1 MRLDL
6 NTLLLVTVYV
16 EVILGLLLLFAWVQN
31 SQIYGIA
38 WWGFAYLLR
47 SGSIVLFGM
56 YGTVSDL
63 ISIDLANSLLFTA
76 FAMIWMGARV
86 YDGRSVRP
94 FALVVGAA
102 VWVLI
107 NQTPF
112 NADSMN
118 VRSLVSAGIITTY
131 TWLAAYEFWRGRS
144 ESVVSRWPAI
154 FLLFAYGALYLQ
166 HTPITVILPWTPSNE
181 IFASVW
187 LTVVSFETLLF
198 TISIAFI
205 LLAMAKERT
214 EERSKKMVSRM
225 YRL

>member
-1 MRLDL
+1 M
-6 NTLLLVTVYV
+6 
-16 EVILGLLLLFAWVQN
+16 GLL
-31 SQIYGIA
+31 
-38 WWGFAYLLR
+38 WWGFAHLLR

-56 YGTVSDL
+56 YGTVPDL

-112 NADSMN
+112 TADSMN

-154 FLLFAYGALYLQ
+154 CLLFAYGALYLQ

-214 EERSKKMVSRM
+214 EERSKKMAIRM
-225 YRL
+225 YRS